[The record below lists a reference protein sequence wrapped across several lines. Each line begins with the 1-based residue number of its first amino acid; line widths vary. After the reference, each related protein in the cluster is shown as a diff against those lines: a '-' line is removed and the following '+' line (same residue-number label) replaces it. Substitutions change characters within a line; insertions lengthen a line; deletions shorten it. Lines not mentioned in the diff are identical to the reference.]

1 MSNTLEHLR
10 ALSTIVADSGDIAS
24 ISRLRPVDAT
34 TNPSLILKA
43 ANAGGGQVAEWLA
56 HAQSISPELREQRW
70 WLGARFASAIQNSV
84 ERWVSLEAD
93 ATLSY
98 DTAGTIACAER
109 LLEYVAACGGDTGR
123 ILIKIAATWEGV
135 QAAKVLEA
143 RGIRCN
149 LTLIFSRQQAQIC
162 ADGGITLISP
172 FVGRITDW
180 HKANGL
186 EVTSAET
193 DPGVLSV
200 RGIYAWVRGGGY
212 GTLVMGASFRNI
224 EQITA
229 LAGCDL
235 LTIAPELMDELAT
248 KEERLDRRI
257 DRHALDGSQCQGQ
270 VPAHAEF
277 LMSLAE
283 DAMAGEKLIE
293 GIRRFSADQRALE
306 QLLAA

>member
-43 ANAGGGQVAEWLA
+43 VNSGGEQVAEWLA
-56 HAQSISPELREQRW
+56 QARAVSTDSSEQRW
-70 WLGARFASAIQNSV
+70 WLGARFAAEIQNSV

-98 DTAGTIACAER
+98 DTSGTIACAER
-109 LLEYVAACGGDTGR
+109 LLEQVAACGGDTQR
-123 ILIKIAATWEGV
+123 ILVKIAATWEGV

-149 LTLIFSRQQAQIC
+149 LTLIFSRLQAQLC
-162 ADGGITLISP
+162 AEGGITLISP

-180 HKANGL
+180 HQAHGL
-186 EVTSAET
+186 EIKSSND
-193 DPGVLSV
+193 DPGVQSV
-200 RGIYAWVRGGGY
+200 RNIYAWVRKGGY
-212 GTLVMGASFRNI
+212 ATLVMGASFRNTG
-224 EQITA
+224 QITA

-235 LTIAPELMDELAT
+235 LTIAPDLMDELAA
-248 KEERLDRRI
+248 KSDRLESAI
-257 DRHALDGSQCQGQ
+257 SQ
-270 VPAHAEF
+270 HTLTDAELLEPPPEQSAF
-277 LMSLAE
+277 LMGLAE
-283 DAMAGEKLIE
+283 DAMAGEKLLE
-293 GIRRFSADQRALE
+293 GIRRFAADQHQLE
-306 QLLAA
+306 RVLAG